1 MKEARIDITQSV
13 CQDPLNK
20 VKSVLEQLREQKISV
35 SKIEI
40 LGDSELALES
50 VENFLINNGY
60 IFETSG
66 HGERFAIIVKGKEEV
81 KIEALEE
88 KPVEFEDKI
97 ILFRDDRIG
106 EGELGKKLADGFLS
120 QLSLGYKLPKEIIF
134 LNRGVLLCADSRR
147 NASILKDLQNLEQK
161 GVKLLLCRTCLESLR
176 VKESVAV
183 GKISSSQEI
192 MDRLLSSPVIS
203 L

>member
-1 MKEARIDITQSV
+1 MKEARIDVTQGA
-13 CQDPLNK
+13 CQDPVGK

-40 LGDSELALES
+40 LGDSELALDG

-66 HGERFAIIVKGKEEV
+66 NGERFAIIVKGKEEI

-88 KPVEFEDKI
+88 KPIEFEDKI
-97 ILFRDDRIG
+97 LLFKDDRIG
-106 EGELGKKLADGFLS
+106 EGELGKKLADGFLT
-120 QLSLGYKLPKEIIF
+120 QLSLSYKLPKEIIF
-134 LNRGVLLCADSRR
+134 LNRGVLLCADNRR
-147 NASILKDLQNLEQK
+147 NANILKDLQNLEQK
-161 GVKLLLCRTCLESLR
+161 GVRILLCRTCLEALR

-183 GKISSSQEI
+183 GKISNAQEI

>member
-1 MKEARIDITQSV
+1 MKEARIDVTQGA
-13 CQDPLNK
+13 CQDPVVK

-40 LGDSELALES
+40 LGDSELALDG

-66 HGERFAIIVKGKEEV
+66 NGERFAIIVKGKEEI

-88 KPVEFEDKI
+88 KPIEFEDKI
-97 ILFRDDRIG
+97 LLFKDDRIG
-106 EGELGKKLADGFLS
+106 EGELGKKLADGFLT
-120 QLSLGYKLPKEIIF
+120 QLSLSYKLPKEIIF

-147 NASILKDLQNLEQK
+147 NTNILKDLQNLEQK
-161 GVKLLLCRTCLESLR
+161 GVRILLCRTCLEALR

-183 GKISSSQEI
+183 GKISNAQEI